1 MSDSNF
7 QNNLNNESNS
17 EKNHITT
24 HDGSDTA
31 DKTTNNT
38 PSSKQLMLF
47 VVSVIV
53 VSLVVFFVLQSDPK
67 PINNEK
73 SSEINKI
80 ALKEVKDTVE
90 HSVEVTPA
98 IAQVV
103 IENSDAGSELNKD
116 PSEKAFLTTIESDAI
131 EQPQISLDES
141 DLWLSSKLESL
152 ISSKNLVNLV
162 ITEGLIRRFVI
173 FTDSMTRGEVIYK
186 YSPLQSPDIK
196 FSLNESGD
204 SSNEDVVNQANK
216 NIKSWQWDES
226 TTDRF
231 TTYIDLV
238 NTLSTKEYLALY
250 SEMKPLIDQVYS
262 ELGYPS
268 VDFTYTLIDAINHI
282 IDFKMP
288 IKTLALTRSSV
299 MYKFKDESVE
309 SLQDIDK
316 LLIRLGE
323 KNMNKLVPLLINIRD
338 ELAQSDK

>member
-17 EKNHITT
+17 EKNYITT
-24 HDGSDTA
+24 QEGSDA
-31 DKTTNNT
+31 IDKTTKNT
-38 PSSKQLMLF
+38 PRSKQLMLF

-53 VSLVVFFVLQSDPK
+53 VSLVVYFVLQSHPK
-67 PINNEK
+67 PINKDNT
-73 SSEINKI
+73 SEINKI
-80 ALKEVKDTVE
+80 ALKEVKATVE
-90 HSVEVTPA
+90 HLVEVTPV
-98 IAQVV
+98 IPKVV
-103 IENSDAGSELNKD
+103 TENSDTASELNKEL
-116 PSEKAFLTTIESDAI
+116 PEKEFLTTIESDAI

-186 YSPLQSPDIK
+186 YSPLQSPGIK
-196 FSLNESGD
+196 FSLNESDD
-204 SSNEDVVNQANK
+204 SNNEDIVNQANK
-216 NIKSWQWDES
+216 KIKSWQWDES

-238 NTLSTKEYLALY
+238 STLSTKEYLALY
-250 SEMKPLIDQVYS
+250 REMKPLIDQVYS

-268 VDFTYTLIDAINHI
+268 DDFTYTLIDALNHI

-316 LLIRLGE
+316 LLIRLGD